1 MRASAGSAVWAVN
14 HNLRHRDLFVSL
26 STQRSGWREIVLLR
40 LLRPLALP
48 QSHAWAASVLVD
60 EFDASK
66 LEGFTD
72 SLNRLTRTG
81 LLNLSKS
88 TIESPSLATDASAGY
103 GACNRVRS
111 QLLKALRP
119 AARPLINVQNLNDI
133 SLQSIGNDEGRLG
146 DDEFTCAGDAAGTPH
161 LRIFRK

>member
-26 STQRSGWREIVLLR
+26 STQRSGWREIVLLG

-66 LEGFTD
+66 LEGFPD
-72 SLNRLTRTG
+72 SLNRLTRYWP
-81 LLNLSKS
+81 SEPFKIDDRKS
-88 TIESPSLATDASAGY
+88 QPRY
-103 GACNRVRS
+103 RRQCW
-111 QLLKALRP
+111 LR
-119 AARPLINVQNLNDI
+119 
-133 SLQSIGNDEGRLG
+133 GM
-146 DDEFTCAGDAAGTPH
+146 
-161 LRIFRK
+161 